1 MPCLALHCML
11 RVWRCTLWRPAIT
24 SVPATSACCLAC
36 HRFNLAYVHLVE
48 PRSDDQPVA
57 AEVSA
62 RPDSLAP
69 FRQASTL
76 VCVP

>member
-11 RVWRCTLWRPAIT
+11 RVALHSLAACNYFRACN
-24 SVPATSACCLAC
+24 SACCLAC